1 MLISLLHPKYAGK
14 KSSAETRIA
23 RQWVLGKNPDVV
35 PYLLSFKA
43 EESLDS
49 KIYVFIHYEEKG
61 WKNLKAADSPSNVI
75 ERVVQLHQ
83 CPASAGVMFP
93 ALHHL
98 RLGARPTLGATR
110 AGGSPRGYLS
120 QENEQRCR
128 GLLETSTRRYRQEAV
143 AAAVLVTLCSVSGY
157 PALLYTLRSSTLT
170 GHHKGDVS
178 FPGGKC
184 DSSDQDV
191 IATALRETQE
201 ELGLHLGAESVW
213 GVMKPLPTGVEDV
226 FTIPLSHLLQAQNH
240 GYTHFCQQGRYSY
253 TLPVFLNGR
262 YRVWGLTAI
271 ITDLTLELLAPSTY
285 RRRTRPPSTR

>member
-1 MLISLLHPKYAGK
+1 
-14 KSSAETRIA
+14 
-23 RQWVLGKNPDVV
+23 
-35 PYLLSFKA
+35 
-43 EESLDS
+43 
-49 KIYVFIHYEEKG
+49 
-61 WKNLKAADSPSNVI
+61 
-75 ERVVQLHQ
+75 
-83 CPASAGVMFP
+83 MFP
-93 ALHHL
+93 GLHHL
-98 RLGARPTLGATR
+98 RLGARPTPGATR
-110 AGGSPRGYLS
+110 AGGSARGYLS

-128 GLLETSTRRYRQEAV
+128 GLLEASTRCYRQEAV
-143 AAAVLVTLCSVSGY
+143 AAAVLVTLCSVGGY

-201 ELGLHLGAESVW
+201 ELGLRLGAESVW
-213 GVMKPLPTGVEDV
+213 GVMKPLPTGRGLTVAPVLAHLGPLECVCLSPNPQEVEDV

-240 GYTHFCQQGRYSY
+240 GYTNFCHQGRYSY

-271 ITDLTLELLAPSTY
+271 ITDLTLELLAPSAY
-285 RRRTRPPSTR
+285 RRRTRTPSSR